1 MQNKNFTRTA
11 GLSAAFCLSL
21 ACVTS
26 PAMASVDDFVG
37 NWVSTGRNADGI
49 TSIDISRNGQGAN
62 LQASGECQPRNCNWG
77 NARGTFYDTG
87 NDRNRARDSGAM
99 TATFTAGGSQRFVVI
114 HEARGDQ
121 MTVDVYTSFGNR
133 GRQANYVTTTQMRR
147 DRQAG
152 PGPRPRG
159 NQGNQGNQ
167 GNRGNRDSQ
176 WQQQYGRTYSYND
189 DVYYQQC
196 RQSPDPAGVIAG
208 ALIGGLL
215 GNAIGNG
222 QTGATVAGVVLGGV
236 TGAALTQN
244 LNCDDRSYAYRSY
257 YDGLNAGAPN
267 RSYDWRNQGSGN
279 RGTFN
284 VGQYYEDQGGF
295 RCATYSQAIYVQG
308 RQQSASGHACQ
319 QPDGTWTIID

>member
-1 MQNKNFTRTA
+1 MEHKMRNMNFTRTA
-11 GLSAAFCLSL
+11 GLGTAFCLGL

-26 PAMASVDDFVG
+26 PAIAAVEDFEG
-37 NWVSTGRNADGI
+37 YWINAGRNTGGI
-49 TSIDISRNGQGAN
+49 SNMSVLQTGQGAN
-62 LQASGECQPRNCNWG
+62 VQVLGECARRECDWG
-77 NARGTFYDTG
+77 NARATVYNTG
-87 NDRNRARDSGAM
+87 NDRNRARDSGSI
-99 TATFTAGGSQRFVVI
+99 TAAFNGGGAQQFVVLR
-114 HEARGDQ
+114 EARGNQ
-121 MTVDVYTSFGNR
+121 MTVDVYTSYGNR
-133 GRQANYVTTTQMRR
+133 ARQTNYVTTLQMRR

-152 PGPRPRG
+152 PGPRPG
-159 NQGNQGNQ
+159 GNQ
-167 GNRGNRDSQ
+167 GNRGNRDTQ

-215 GNAIGNG
+215 GNVIGDG
-222 QTGATVAGVVLGGV
+222 RTGPTVAGVVLGGV

-257 YDGLNAGAPN
+257 YDGLNAGTPN

-319 QPDGTWTIID
+319 QPDGTWTIIS

>member
-1 MQNKNFTRTA
+1 MRNMNFTRTA
-11 GLSAAFCLSL
+11 GLGAAFCIGL
-21 ACVTS
+21 ACITS
-26 PAMASVDDFVG
+26 PATAAVEDFVG
-37 NWVSTGRNADGI
+37 DWVSTGRGADAI
-49 TSIDISRNGQGAN
+49 TNMAITRNGQGAS
-62 LQASGECQPRNCNWG
+62 LQAYGECQARNCNWG
-77 NARGTFYDTG
+77 NARGTSYDTG
-87 NDRNRARDSGAM
+87 DDRNRARDSGSI
-99 TATFTAGGSQRFVVI
+99 TATFTAGGAQRFVVL
-114 HEARGDQ
+114 HAARGNQ

-133 GRQANYVTTTQMRR
+133 GRQANYVTTTEMRR

-152 PGPRPRG
+152 PGPRRG
-159 NQGNQGNQ
+159 GNQ
-167 GNRGNRDSQ
+167 GNRDTQ

-215 GNAIGNG
+215 GNVIGDG
-222 QTGATVAGVVLGGV
+222 RTGATVAGVVLGGV

-257 YDGLNAGAPN
+257 YDGLNAGVPN
-267 RSYDWRNQGSGN
+267 RSYDWQNRGSGN

-295 RCATYSQAIYVQG
+295 RCTTYSQAIYVQG